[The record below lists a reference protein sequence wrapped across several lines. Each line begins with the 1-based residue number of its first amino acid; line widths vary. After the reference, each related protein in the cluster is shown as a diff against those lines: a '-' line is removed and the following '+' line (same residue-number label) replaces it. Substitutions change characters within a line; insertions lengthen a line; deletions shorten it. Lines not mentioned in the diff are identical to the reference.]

1 MWNHSSTQIG
11 LIGTLGLQGML
22 RNWWWKNNMK
32 KKKVLLLCRWWMA
45 KFRSVPCGYWN
56 DCCWQCYNQY
66 TEYIAASSLSDSI
79 VWRFATNCKE
89 PKTWHSFQGEKK
101 ECVYNWELSINVT
114 PPKYT
119 TTKSFGPSRK
129 SQRGKSTQMS
139 LKEILS
145 KSDSE
150 NVTHLCWVRIWL
162 LWWQIQN

>member
-1 MWNHSSTQIG
+1 
-11 LIGTLGLQGML
+11 
-22 RNWWWKNNMK
+22 MK